1 MTTEK
6 TTTTVLLVDDQRL
19 VGEAV
24 RRLLADQPDIAY
36 HYCSDPHEALDMA
49 EEIAPTV
56 ILQDLVMPDINGLEL
71 VARYRKNE
79 SLATV
84 PIVVLSV
91 KEEPVVKSQA
101 FAAGANDYLV
111 KLPDRIE
118 LLARIRYHSAAYRTQ
133 QERDQTLRDLR
144 ESREQLTANNE
155 VLVSLN
161 RKLEEVTKSKSD
173 FLAMMSHE
181 IRTPMN
187 GVLGMTDLLLQTD
200 LSPEQREY
208 ANLVKGSAVA
218 LLGIIDDVLDFSK
231 IEAGKLKLEHIAF
244 NLRETLDEMGDLL
257 ALRAQEKGLE
267 YVCHVAPE
275 TPALVC
281 GDPMRLRQIL
291 INLVGNAIKFTDSG
305 EVTVQ
310 VVPEGKQDAAMMIR
324 FAVTDTGIGIPA
336 DKRDAMFQA
345 FTQADAS
352 ITRKFGGT
360 GLGLSICKRLVEM
373 MNGDIVVES
382 EEGKGSTFRFHIPLP
397 RQPVVTVPVF
407 IPPELQGMRA
417 LIVDDNFSSRRWVT
431 SLLERWGCRC
441 TGADD
446 HAAVLAELR
455 ETLASGD
462 PFRLVV
468 LDTTV
473 PGGDI
478 APLVASLAEDPVLS
492 ETPVFLLVEV
502 KKRGEIER
510 ISGNNCRVLSKPVK
524 ERQLLGVLKELTGHS
539 DAATAPTGTVVAP
552 EHRAKFRILV
562 AEDNPVNQVVAT
574 RMLQKLGFK
583 PDLAA
588 TGREAMT
595 CLARE
600 RYDLVFMDIEMPQL
614 DGLTATELIRKGA
627 DGVLDPKVPIIA
639 MTAHAMTGDRER
651 CLAAGMDNY
660 IAKPLQTA
668 DLAAVLRNYLE

>member
-1 MTTEK
+1 MTIERATVI
-6 TTTTVLLVDDQRL
+6 VLLVDDQRL

-24 RRLLADQPDIAY
+24 RRLLADQPDIEY
-36 HYCSDPHEALDMA
+36 HYCSDPREALDIA
-49 EEIAPTV
+49 EEVAPTV

-79 SLATV
+79 NLANV
-84 PIVVLSV
+84 PIIVLSV

-118 LLARIRYHSAAYRTQ
+118 LLARIRYHSGAYRAQ
-133 QERDQTLRDLR
+133 QERDQILRALR

-161 RKLEEVTKSKSD
+161 RKLEEATKAKSA

-187 GVLGMTDLLLQTD
+187 GVLGMTDLLLQTE
-200 LSPEQREY
+200 LSSEQGEY
-208 ANLVKGSAVA
+208 ANLVKGSAIA

-244 NLRETLDEMGDLL
+244 NLRDTLDEMGDLL
-257 ALRAQEKGLE
+257 ALRAQDKGLE

-275 TPALVC
+275 TPSLVC
-281 GDPMRLRQIL
+281 GDPVRLRQIL

-305 EVTVQ
+305 EVTVR
-310 VVPEGKQDAAMMIR
+310 VAPEPEQKHEQGAAIMIR

-336 DKRDAMFQA
+336 DKLGSMFQA

-360 GLGLSICKRLVEM
+360 GLGLSISKRLAGM
-373 MNGDIVVES
+373 MNGEIAVES
-382 EEGKGSTFRFHIPLP
+382 EEGHGSTFWFSIPLP
-397 RQPVVTVPVF
+397 RQPVVAAPVF
-407 IPPELQGMRA
+407 IPPVLQGMRV
-417 LIVDDNFSSRRWVT
+417 LIVDDNVSSLRWVS
-431 SLLERWGCRC
+431 SLLELWGCRC
-441 TGADD
+441 TSTYDP
-446 HAAVLAELR
+446 AVARAELHDVHF
-455 ETLASGD
+455 SDD
-462 PFRLVV
+462 PFRLVI
-468 LDTTV
+468 LDTTL
-473 PGGDI
+473 PGGDRT
-478 APLVASLAEDPVLS
+478 SLTDDPVLS
-492 ETPVFLLVEV
+492 GTPVFLLAEV
-502 KKRGEIER
+502 KKRGEVQR
-510 ISGNNCRVLSKPVK
+510 TAGMNCRVLSKPVK
-524 ERQLLGVLKELTGHS
+524 ERQLLGALKELTGHTEEI
-539 DAATAPTGTVVAP
+539 AASGKAVVAP
-552 EHRAKFRILV
+552 KHRESFRILV
-562 AEDNPVNQVVAT
+562 TEDNPVNQVVAT

-588 TGREAMT
+588 NGRLALSI
-595 CLARE
+595 LARE
-600 RYDLVFMDIEMPQL
+600 RYDLVFMDIEMPEL
-614 DGLTATELIRKGA
+614 DGLSATKLIRTGA
-627 DGVLDPKVPIIA
+627 EGVLDPNVPIIA

-668 DLAAVLRNYLE
+668 DLAELLKNYLE

>member
-1 MTTEK
+1 MTTEQA
-6 TTTTVLLVDDQRL
+6 TTTVLLVDDQRL

-36 HYCSDPHEALDMA
+36 HYCNDPREAVTVA

-79 SLATV
+79 NLAAV
-84 PIVVLSV
+84 PIIVLSV

-111 KLPDRIE
+111 KLPDRVE
-118 LLARIRYHSAAYRTQ
+118 LLARIRYHSDAYRAQ
-133 QERDQTLRDLR
+133 QERDQTLRALQ
-144 ESREQLTANNE
+144 ESREQLAANNE

-161 RKLEEVTKSKSD
+161 RKLEEATKAKSD

-187 GVLGMTDLLLQTD
+187 GVLGMTDLLLQTE

-208 ANLVKGSAVA
+208 GNLVKGSAVA

-231 IEAGKLKLEHIAF
+231 IEAGKMKLEQIAF
-244 NLRETLDEMGDLL
+244 NLRDTLDEMGDLL
-257 ALRAQEKGLE
+257 ALRAQDKGLE

-275 TPALVC
+275 TPSLVC
-281 GDPMRLRQIL
+281 GDPVRLRQIL

-310 VVPEGKQDAAMMIR
+310 VAPEGAQGAAVMIR
-324 FAVTDTGIGIPA
+324 FAVTDSGIGIPA
-336 DKRDAMFQA
+336 DKLGSMFQA

-360 GLGLSICKRLVEM
+360 GLGLSICKRLVGLMAGE
-373 MNGDIVVES
+373 IVVES
-382 EEGKGSTFRFHIPLP
+382 EEGKGSTFRFSIPLP
-397 RQPVVTVPVF
+397 RQPVMATPVF

-417 LIVDDNFSSRRWVT
+417 LVVDDNFSSRRWVT

-441 TGADD
+441 AGVSDQAE
-446 HAAVLAELR
+446 ALAEFH
-455 ETLASGD
+455 ETRDTND
-462 PFRLVV
+462 PFRLVI
-468 LDTTV
+468 LDTTL
-473 PGGDI
+473 PGGDSV
-478 APLVASLAEDPVLS
+478 PLAEDTAIAG
-492 ETPVFLLVEV
+492 TPLFLLAEV
-502 KKRGEIER
+502 KQRSEVER
-510 ISGNNCRVLSKPVK
+510 MVGKNCRVLSKPVK
-524 ERQLLGVLKELTGHS
+524 ERQLLGALRELTGH
-539 DAATAPTGTVVAP
+539 AEETAVSTSRVEALN
-552 EHRAKFRILV
+552 HREGFRILV

-588 TGREAMT
+588 NGREAMNI
-595 CLARE
+595 LASE
-600 RYDLVFMDIEMPQL
+600 RYDLVFMDIEMPEL

-627 DGVLDPKVPIIA
+627 DGVLDPRVPIIA
-639 MTAHAMTGDRER
+639 MTAHAMSGDRER
-651 CLAAGMDNY
+651 CIAAGMDNY

-668 DLAAVLRNYLE
+668 DLAALLRNYLE

>member
-1 MTTEK
+1 MTTEQA
-6 TTTTVLLVDDQRL
+6 TTTVLLVDDQRL

-36 HYCSDPHEALDMA
+36 HYCNDPREAVTVA

-79 SLATV
+79 NLAAV
-84 PIVVLSV
+84 PIIVLSV

-111 KLPDRIE
+111 KLPDRVE
-118 LLARIRYHSAAYRTQ
+118 LLARIRYHSDAYRAQ
-133 QERDQTLRDLR
+133 QERDQTLRALQ
-144 ESREQLTANNE
+144 ESREQLAANNE

-161 RKLEEVTKSKSD
+161 RKLEEATKAKSD

-187 GVLGMTDLLLQTD
+187 GVLGMTDLLLQTE

-208 ANLVKGSAVA
+208 GNLVKGSAVA

-231 IEAGKLKLEHIAF
+231 IEAGKMKLEQIAF
-244 NLRETLDEMGDLL
+244 NLRDTLDEMGDLL
-257 ALRAQEKGLE
+257 ALRAQDKGLE

-275 TPALVC
+275 TPSLVC
-281 GDPMRLRQIL
+281 GDPVRLRQIL

-310 VVPEGKQDAAMMIR
+310 VAPEGAQGAAVMIR
-324 FAVTDTGIGIPA
+324 FAVTDSGIGIPA
-336 DKRDAMFQA
+336 DKLGSMFQA

-360 GLGLSICKRLVEM
+360 GLGLSICKRLVGLMAGE
-373 MNGDIVVES
+373 IVVES
-382 EEGKGSTFRFHIPLP
+382 EEGKGSTFRFSIPLP
-397 RQPVVTVPVF
+397 RQPVMATPVF

-417 LIVDDNFSSRRWVT
+417 LVVDDNFSSRRWVT

-441 TGADD
+441 AGVSDQAE
-446 HAAVLAELR
+446 ALAEFH
-455 ETLASGD
+455 ETRDTND
-462 PFRLVV
+462 PFRLVI
-468 LDTTV
+468 LDTTL
-473 PGGDI
+473 PGGDSV
-478 APLVASLAEDPVLS
+478 PLAEDTAIAG
-492 ETPVFLLVEV
+492 TPLFLLAEV
-502 KKRGEIER
+502 KQRSEVER
-510 ISGNNCRVLSKPVK
+510 MVGKNCRVLSKPVK
-524 ERQLLGVLKELTGHS
+524 ERQLLEALRELTGH
-539 DAATAPTGTVVAP
+539 AEETAVSTSRVEALN
-552 EHRAKFRILV
+552 HREGFRILV

-588 TGREAMT
+588 NGREAMNI
-595 CLARE
+595 LASE
-600 RYDLVFMDIEMPQL
+600 RYDLVFMDIEMPEL
-614 DGLTATELIRKGA
+614 DGFTATELIRKGA
-627 DGVLDPKVPIIA
+627 DGVLDPRVPIIA
-639 MTAHAMTGDRER
+639 MTAHAMSGDRER

-668 DLAAVLRNYLE
+668 DLAALLRNYLE